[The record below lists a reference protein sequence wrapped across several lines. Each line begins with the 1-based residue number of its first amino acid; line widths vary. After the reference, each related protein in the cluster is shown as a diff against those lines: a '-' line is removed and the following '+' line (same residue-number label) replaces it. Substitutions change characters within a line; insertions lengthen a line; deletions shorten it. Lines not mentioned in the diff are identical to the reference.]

1 MQKLFS
7 LKASNEPWIFS
18 MIGFFS
24 CLLWFPMIVSAQQA
38 DVFSHAQALPD
49 NPLVLQAQS
58 IHLQQRGMILLGSW
72 AGLNILTGSMGTFK
86 AEGSR
91 MYFHQMN
98 AAWNVVNA
106 GIAFLGYRGTLNNQ
120 YVESLDILDAM
131 QRFDQLLL
139 INAGLDILY
148 ISGGIWLAYRGLKQS
163 NDRWKGYGQ
172 SIILQGSFL
181 LAFDLFLHSIHQPIT
196 KSLAGLETNYFSFH
210 LTSLPVTNFAMTTEL
225 SNHLLPIFQLS
236 IAF

>member
-1 MQKLFS
+1 MPKLF
-7 LKASNEPWIFS
+7 LKAANEPWIFS
-18 MIGFFS
+18 IFGFFG

-38 DVFSHAQALPD
+38 DIFSHAQALPD

-106 GIAFLGYRGTLNNQ
+106 GIAFLGYRGTLKNQ
-120 YVESLDILDAM
+120 FTDSSDILTAM
-131 QRFDQLLL
+131 HQFDQILL

-181 LAFDLFLHSIHQPIT
+181 LAFGLFLHSIHQPLT

-210 LTSLPVTNFAMTTEL
+210 LTTLPTTNFAMITEL

-236 IAF
+236 VAF